1 MKEHLKHSRKSNS
14 SYQNKILTLQSEIQK
29 LTDYKVKLEH
39 VVKRKHLL
47 ERESLTLQLQEA
59 TDNLRSKDTKIKVGP
74 FSKVSQ
80 MYLSSFSIILS
91 LPTSYNIGTR
101 KRKGGNDQDP

>member
-59 TDNLRSKDTKIKVGP
+59 TDNLQSKDTKIKVGP

-80 MYLSSFSIILS
+80 MYLSSFRLS